1 MARIATAE
9 FLDAAPER
17 ASMRMPSHHA
27 PVEGSK
33 TLAGMLLAAALAAVL
48 VVADQVIST
57 WSDGHLLVGWVALWA
72 VAFGVLAFLA
82 RPMRR
87 LASLTSLALAAQWQA
102 MALRRQHRE
111 MLEFAR
117 QDPRLAAELQAAI
130 QRSLVD

>member
-1 MARIATAE
+1 
-9 FLDAAPER
+9 
-17 ASMRMPSHHA
+17 MPSNHL

-33 TLAGMLLAAALAAVL
+33 TLAGLLLAAALAAVL

-87 LASLTSLALAAQWQA
+87 LASLASLALAAQWQA
-102 MALRRQHRE
+102 TQLRRQHRE

>member
-1 MARIATAE
+1 MARIATVE
-9 FLDAAPER
+9 YLDAAPAR
-17 ASMRMPSHHA
+17 VPAYMPSNHL

-33 TLAGMLLAAALAAVL
+33 TLAGLLLAAALAAVL

-87 LASLTSLALAAQWQA
+87 LASLASLALAAQWQA
-102 MALRRQHRE
+102 TQLRRQHRE